1 MGVHGAPARSPAL
14 VLACVLAWVAHTAC
28 DLAAETA
35 GKCAFMETAFVETF
49 SGPTLNSTRWVQA
62 SLNGLFHCNKGTERF
77 VRAPPGATR
86 PEPPALPDTAR
97 SSHTPSA
104 PWPRPP
110 TSRPTRVCR
119 STRSATPRARCLP
132 SHRCGPQRGDF
143 PILAA
148 SLTPPWWPGPMQQ
161 PVPPQP
167 VLRAAFGVGGVRQLD
182 RGARHQQGCA
192 PPCLL
197 LTAAPGR

>member
-77 VRAPPGATR
+77 VRGPTPAALSRTAAAPASRR
-86 PEPPALPDTAR
+86 PWRA
-97 SSHTPSA
+97 PSCRC
-104 PWPRPP
+104 PEG
-110 TSRPTRVCR
+110 SRPSR
-119 STRSATPRARCLP
+119 S
-132 SHRCGPQRGDF
+132 
-143 PILAA
+143 
-148 SLTPPWWPGPMQQ
+148 PGP
-161 PVPPQP
+161 
-167 VLRAAFGVGGVRQLD
+167 
-182 RGARHQQGCA
+182 
-192 PPCLL
+192 CL
-197 LTAAPGR
+197 G